1 MEEEKLCVHCLVG
14 SLEKIETYLYTH
26 AIDNV
31 YEYYRVYKCSH
42 CQTLFEE
49 AVSYPW
55 KLYKFPKFVK

>member
-1 MEEEKLCVHCLVG
+1 MHCLVG

-49 AVSYPW
+49 AVSYPG